1 MFRIPRP
8 QYNVATI
15 YTNCINRTEDEAQRN
30 SLTAEG
36 ARVLARCEK
45 YAACAEDMTLFS
57 IAPEPPV
64 NLPREDLSDIYDRIV
79 VGGGERYVFLGIKAA
94 APYKRCP
101 FCAHRDVASLD
112 HYLPRENYPEFAV
125 LPVNLVPCCSGC
137 NGEKRAFIP
146 NAEGD
151 QLFHPYFDDWSMYDL
166 LTANIEIGSYVDV
179 SFGITATGVPDLVR
193 QRAQSHFDR
202 LKLDELYS
210 SNAAAELISKREDF
224 RMTFEADGPEALRQD
239 LAREA
244 TTRQLPFRNAWQP
257 ALYRALAECAQFWQ
271 GDYALIETPVA
282 L

>member
-1 MFRIPRP
+1 MFRIPQP
-8 QYNVATI
+8 QYKVETI
-15 YTNCINRTEDEAQRN
+15 YSNCINRTEN
-30 SLTAEG
+30 LTLQQALTSERTRILERCQLYADRAE
-36 ARVLARCEK
+36 E
-45 YAACAEDMTLFS
+45 MTLYS
-57 IAPEPPV
+57 IAPE
-64 NLPREDLSDIYDRIV
+64 LPINIIREDLSDIYDRIV

-146 NAEGD
+146 NAEEE

-166 LTANIEIGSYVDV
+166 LIAHIEIGSYVDV
-179 SFGITATGVPDLVR
+179 FFGITDTGAPDRVR
-193 QRAQSHFDR
+193 QRAQNHFDR

-210 SNAAAELISKREDF
+210 ANAAAELISKREDF

-239 LAREA
+239 LDREA
-244 TTRQLPFRNAWQP
+244 ITRRLPFRNAWQP
-257 ALYRALAECAQFWQ
+257 ALYRALADCSQFWQ
-271 GDYALIETPVA
+271 GDYELIETPTA